1 MKKEIKKILNDR
13 EPKFNKDTKEFGIFI
28 KLGDLRKLKEYIEK
42 VETIQKNSVT
52 EVLLQEFLRLGFKY
66 MAKNKY
72 NSLGVYSSKPEKVD
86 GKDHWYIV
94 LPTDNYLNITSFIY
108 LFPNIQ
114 WEDEEALNIEAY
126 LEGLKFLKEV
136 KDNE

>member
-66 MAKNKY
+66 MAKDKY
-72 NSLGVYSSKPEKVD
+72 NSLSVYSSKPEKVD
-86 GKDHWYIV
+86 GKDHWCIV